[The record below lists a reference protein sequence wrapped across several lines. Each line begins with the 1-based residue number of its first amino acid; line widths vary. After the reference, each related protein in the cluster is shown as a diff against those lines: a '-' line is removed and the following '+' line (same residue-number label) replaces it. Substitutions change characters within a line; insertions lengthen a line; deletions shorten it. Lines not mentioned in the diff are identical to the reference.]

1 MIFKFGQDDR
11 SEQNAISNM
20 EPSASVT
27 GVSPN
32 DKRWKPSNTERASLL
47 KSAGYQCA
55 ICRRPFKTVEKPG
68 KNGKPDTRYIAE
80 AAHMYPHS
88 DHGERGTPASR
99 PPRVNDVSNMIMLC
113 QNCHAWADYPGVG
126 GKEFPLGDLRV
137 IKREHAAWVEFMKS
151 RTSVAAQLAKAGQ
164 AGLPVTERGQSVSVW
179 GKNYR
184 LPLDNWPGR
193 VDTTFLQERS
203 PEGDAMLTRSYAY
216 AETGAARHAWL
227 RRIDALDGSP
237 AGSRWRGELAD
248 EATLLA
254 VRLPHLPG
262 LPRVLGLS
270 PLAGE
275 PFTLVTS
282 LPSAVCLLDR
292 YGSARTPGSPGRAA
306 PLARESVRALLS
318 GLPTLCAALGA
329 LHDAQRAH
337 GDLDPQAI
345 LVDSRGHQ
353 VLRDLGRAAA
363 DGTPAGQEKP
373 TKRSDVRRLAAILYE
388 LVTGVP
394 PLTGDDGPPVPAAVY
409 NPAVSEQ
416 AAAALTQALTGDI
429 TDARTLARRLGA
441 PGPRPVRSPTA

>member
-1 MIFKFGQDDR
+1 M
-11 SEQNAISNM
+11 
-20 EPSASVT
+20 
-27 GVSPN
+27 
-32 DKRWKPSNTERASLL
+32 L

-55 ICRRPFKTVEKPG
+55 ICRRPFKMVEKPG
-68 KNGKPDTRYIAE
+68 KNGRPDTRYLSE

-88 DHGERGTPASR
+88 DRGERGTPGSR
-99 PPRVNDVSNMIMLC
+99 PPQVDDVSNIIMLC

-126 GKEFPLGDLRV
+126 GEEFPLGDLRV
-137 IKREHAAWVEFMKS
+137 IKREQAAWVEFMQS
-151 RTSVAAQLAKAGQ
+151 RTSVAEQLAQAGR

-179 GKNYR
+179 GKDYR
-184 LPLDNWPGR
+184 LPLDKRPGR

-227 RRIDALDGSP
+227 RRIDALDSSP
-237 AGSRWRGELAD
+237 TGSRWRGELAD

-275 PFTLVTS
+275 PFTLVTM

-292 YGSARTPGSPGRAA
+292 YRSARIPGSPGRAA

-329 LHDAQRAH
+329 LHDTRRAH
-337 GDLDPQAI
+337 GDLDPRAI
-345 LVDSRGHQ
+345 LVDSRGRL
-353 VLRDLGRAAA
+353 VLRDLGRATA
-363 DGTPAGQEKP
+363 DGTPTGQEQP
-373 TKRSDVRRLAAILYE
+373 TKSADVRRLAAIVYE

-394 PLTGDDGPPVPAAVY
+394 PLTGDHGPPVPASVY

-416 AAAALTQALTGDI
+416 TASALTQALTGDI
-429 TDARTLARRLGA
+429 TDARALARLLGA
-441 PGPRPVRSPTA
+441 TGPRRARSLTV